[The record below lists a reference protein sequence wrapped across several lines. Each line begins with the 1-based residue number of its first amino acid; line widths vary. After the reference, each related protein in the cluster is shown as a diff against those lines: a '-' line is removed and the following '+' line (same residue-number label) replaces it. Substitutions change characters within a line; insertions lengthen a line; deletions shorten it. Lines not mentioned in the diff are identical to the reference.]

1 MALSTSSV
9 TAIPNRD
16 AIVTG
21 GRDIIARCPN
31 GKIRGRITDNLYVVM
46 RVDMEDLQ
54 NVDADV
60 LAYSYDPDE
69 CGCQFMETIA
79 ARDCY
84 GKWWDFTKDGSPCFD
99 PYRSDGTEKPPP
111 PGKFMMWD
119 ETGGS
124 GDSVPDTTVASITI
138 YNNCGGGMSSS
149 SSSSSSSSTTVIPTG
164 ILAIRRYKLVTAQ
177 PTINDYIQCET
188 EGDRVFLKS

>member
-1 MALSTSSV
+1 MALSAPSSSCHDV
-9 TAIPNRD
+9 
-16 AIVTG
+16 
-21 GRDIIARCPN
+21 IAKCPN

-46 RVDMEDLQ
+46 RVDMEDPQ

-69 CGCQFMETIA
+69 CGCQFMETVA

-84 GKWWDFTKDGSPCFD
+84 GKWWDFAKDGSPCFD

-119 ETGGS
+119 ETEVSQDGL
-124 GDSVPDTTVASITI
+124 PDTTVASLTI
-138 YNNCGGGMSSS
+138 YNNSGISSS
-149 SSSSSSSSTTVIPTG
+149 AAASG
-164 ILAIRRYKLVTAQ
+164 IVAIRRYKLATAQ
-177 PTINDYIQCET
+177 PTVNDYIQCET